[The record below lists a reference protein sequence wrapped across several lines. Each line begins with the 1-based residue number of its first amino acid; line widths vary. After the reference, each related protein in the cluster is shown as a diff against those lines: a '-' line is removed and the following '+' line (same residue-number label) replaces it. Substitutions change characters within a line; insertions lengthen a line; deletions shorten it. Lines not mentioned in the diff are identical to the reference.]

1 MSRDIPFDAFVTL
14 LVFLVGL
21 PAVVLQ
27 TLPGETR
34 QLLAKRARH
43 LVLDTALPFGGAV
56 AIVAGS
62 GLAVRLGRIDPD
74 LVWTGTLAAL
84 LVLGL
89 VSGVRIIRRYGRP
102 ESVVRLLER
111 EALSGVARRGRPEE
125 ELLHDLVEFGRHCEP
140 GRGREWVLETLQALA
155 ERTFADPRYRG
166 DQLEDLIA
174 GVVDL
179 VVSGAERPS
188 PRNLATASGILRR
201 TLRAL
206 DKAQGDTFRQAD
218 ALHAIHATSRLTR
231 AALSTEPESSALRMV
246 QALGVTGLRHP
257 ETSVAV
263 SQVLYGMVAAA
274 LEVGKV
280 LIAISA
286 LEHLITLL
294 EANAPAE
301 GELVADTL
309 GAVAHFWASGATARA
324 FARER
329 LARIEG
335 HLKSGLAA
343 ALEATEVHCAHRT
356 LFRTADLVRALRA
369 SLAAESP
376 PATPR

>member
-1 MSRDIPFDAFVTL
+1 VPSQIPFDAFVTL

-43 LVLDTALPFGGAV
+43 LVLDTALPFCGAV
-56 AIVAGS
+56 TIVAG
-62 GLAVRLGRIDPD
+62 GGFAARLGFERD
-74 LVWTGTLAAL
+74 LVWSGALAAL
-84 LVLGL
+84 LLLGL

-111 EALSGVARRGRPEE
+111 EAMRSIALQSRPDE

-155 ERTFADPRYRG
+155 ERTFADARYCG
-166 DQLEDLIA
+166 DQLEDLIS
-174 GVVDL
+174 GVVEL

-188 PRNLATASGILRR
+188 PRNLTTASSILRR

-206 DKAQGDTFRQAD
+206 DKASDDTFRQAD

-231 AALSTEPESSALRMV
+231 AALSIEPESSALRMV
-246 QALGVTGLRHP
+246 QSLGVTGVRHP

-263 SQVLYGMVAAA
+263 SQVLYGMVVAA

-280 LIAISA
+280 LVAISA

-309 GAVAHFWASGATARA
+309 GAVAHFWADGATARA
-324 FARER
+324 FARDR
-329 LARIEG
+329 LGRLEG
-335 HLKSGLAA
+335 HLKSGLPA

-356 LFRTADLVRALRA
+356 LFRTADRVRALRA
-369 SLAAESP
+369 SLGDESSQT
-376 PATPR
+376 TPR